1 MTAPGVPYDVPT
13 DLVLAG
19 PHAVRGTLRVPGD
32 KGISHRA
39 LLFAAMAAGR
49 SRLEGLAGGDDVRR
63 SRLAIEA
70 LGVPVTA
77 DPDGIVIDGHGV
89 DALTEPGDVVDCGNS
104 GTSIRLLTGLLAGRA
119 FLTVLTGDESLVTR
133 PMGRVVE
140 PLRAMGAHIDGRADG
155 TLAPLVVRGGGLT
168 GADHTLAV
176 ASAQVKTAIVLAGL
190 QAEGVTNVTEPA
202 PSRDHT
208 ERMLA
213 ALGAPVVRLDE
224 RAVQV
229 TRGAPG
235 PLELHVPGDPSSA
248 AFWAVAAAITP
259 GSDLTIEGVNLNP
272 TRIAFVDVL
281 ERMGA
286 DISIEHSHE
295 ELGEPVGALHVRHRE
310 LHATTIEGA
319 EIPWVIDEVPALAVA
334 AAFAEGVT
342 EIRDAAE
349 LRVKESDR
357 IATVAGMLGAMGIGV
372 ETARDGL
379 SVRGGRPTPARFE
392 SHGDHRIAMSAA
404 VAANAIAGESTV
416 VNWRSTAT
424 SYPEFGAD
432 LARLTAGGRGRGA

>member
-1 MTAPGVPYDVPT
+1 MSVPT
-13 DLVLAG
+13 DLVLGG
-19 PHAVRGTLRVPGD
+19 PRPLRGTLRVPGD

-39 LLFAAMAAGR
+39 LLFAAMAVGE
-49 SRLEGLAGGDDVRR
+49 SRVTGLAGGDDVRR
-63 SRLAIEA
+63 TRRALES
-70 LGVPVTA
+70 LGVEVAVDGDTGAVTVA
-77 DPDGIVIDGHGV
+77 GRGIESF
-89 DALTEPGDVVDCGNS
+89 AEPGDVVDCGNS
-104 GTSIRLLTGLLAGRA
+104 GTSIRLLVGLLSGRP
-119 FLTVLTGDESLVTR
+119 FLTVLTGDASLVTR
-133 PMGRVVE
+133 PMRRVVE

-155 TLAPLVVRGGGLT
+155 ALAPLAVRGGGLT
-168 GADHTLAV
+168 GTAHTLAV

-190 QAEGVTNVTEPA
+190 QADGVTTVTEPA

-213 ALGAPVVRLDE
+213 ALGAPITRLDE

-235 PLELHVPGDPSSA
+235 PFALHVPGDPSSA

-259 GSDLTIEGVNLNP
+259 GSELTIEGVNLNP

-281 ERMGA
+281 ARMGA
-286 DISIEHSHE
+286 AVAIEHTGD
-295 ELGEPVGALHVRHRE
+295 ELGEPVGSLHVRHGALRS
-310 LHATTIEGA
+310 TTIEGA
-319 EIPWVIDEVPALAVA
+319 EIPWLIDELPVLAVA

-357 IATVAGMLGAMGIGV
+357 IVTVAGMLGAMGIGV
-372 ETARDGL
+372 ETSGDGL

-404 VAANAIAGESTV
+404 VAANAVEGESTIV
-416 VNWRSTAT
+416 DWRSTAT
-424 SYPEFGAD
+424 SYPEFGDD
-432 LARLTAGGRGRGA
+432 LARLTQDDARRTGA